1 MNESPK
7 LSVRPLVLGLK
18 HVFRIS
24 HGASTERT
32 NAVFELTVDGM
43 GPFLG
48 EAALPPY
55 YPHRME
61 DIIDYADHLDWS
73 SFKVHE
79 PRAFLDHLPAGPSPA
94 RAAVD
99 MAVHD
104 AWGTALQAPLYHLF
118 GLDVQHMQP
127 SSYALPI
134 PEDLDDLDRQL
145 DAVRHFPFLKLKIGS
160 GNVDFDEAIVRR
172 TREQYRGR
180 LCVDVNAGWSL
191 PDAARIIPK
200 LADCALEFVE
210 QPIAAQPIDDWHLL
224 RRIMPD
230 RSTPL
235 VADESV
241 QDADSV
247 IELAGAVDG
256 INIKLAKCGGIRPAL
271 DLVALARALD
281 LRLMLG
287 CMIESS
293 IALTAAAH
301 IAPLFDW
308 LDLDGP
314 MHVAQDPYEGL
325 SFDAGRI
332 GLPDRP
338 GLGVRP
344 TTTPSS

>member
-1 MNESPK
+1 MNDNPK
-7 LSVRPLVLGLK
+7 LRVRPLVLGLK

-24 HGASTERT
+24 YGASTERT
-32 NAVFELTVDGM
+32 NALFELELDGM
-43 GPFLG
+43 GPYLG

-55 YPHRME
+55 YPHRLE
-61 DIIDYADHLDWS
+61 DIVDYADQLDWS
-73 SFKVHE
+73 SFRLHE
-79 PRAFLDHLPAGPSPA
+79 PRAFLDHLPPGPSPA

-104 AWGTALQAPLYHLF
+104 AWGTALHAPLYRLL
-118 GLDVQHMQP
+118 GLDPHHMQP

-145 DAVRHFPFLKLKIGS
+145 DDVRHFPFLKLKLGS
-160 GNVDFDEAIVRR
+160 GNVDFDEAIVRH
-172 TREQYRGR
+172 TREQYPGR
-180 LCVDVNAGWSL
+180 LCVDVNAGWSI
-191 PDAARIIPK
+191 PDAVRIIPK

-210 QPIAAQPIDDWHLL
+210 QPIAAQPVDDWHLL
-224 RRIMPD
+224 RRMMRD
-230 RSTPL
+230 RATPL

-241 QDADSV
+241 QGAESV
-247 IELAGAVDG
+247 IGLAGAVDG

-314 MHVAQDPYEGL
+314 MHVAKDPFEGM
-325 SFDAGRI
+325 SFNAGRI
-332 GLPDRP
+332 DVPDRP
-338 GLGVRP
+338 GLGVRR
-344 TTTPSS
+344 TVSGQT

>member
-1 MNESPK
+1 MTGTTS
-7 LSVRPLVLGLK
+7 LSITPLVLGLK

-24 HGASTERT
+24 YGASSERT
-32 NAVFELTVDGM
+32 NGLFQLHVDGL
-43 GPFLG
+43 GTFHG

-61 DIIDYADHLDWS
+61 HLTEYAVGLDWS
-73 SFKVHE
+73 TFNPE
-79 PRAFLDHLPAGPSPA
+79 APRPFLEGLPPGPSPA
-94 RAAVD
+94 RAAID

-104 AWGTALQAPLYHLF
+104 AWGTALQAPLYQLF
-118 GLDVQHMQP
+118 GLDPLQMQP

-134 PEDLDDLDRQL
+134 PESLDHLDEQL
-145 DAVRHFPFLKLKIGS
+145 EAVRHFPFLKLKLGS
-160 GNVDFDEAIVRR
+160 GNPDFDEAIVRR
-172 TREQYRGR
+172 TREQYSGR
-180 LCVDVNAGWSL
+180 LCVDVNAGWSI
-191 PDAARIIPK
+191 PDAVRLIPK
-200 LADCALEFVE
+200 LSDCDLEFIE
-210 QPIAAQPIDDWHLL
+210 QPIAAQPLDDWFLL
-224 RRIMPD
+224 RRLMRD

-241 QDADSV
+241 QGADSV
-247 IELAGAVDG
+247 LELAGAVDG

-271 DLVALARALD
+271 NLVALARALD

-314 MHVAQDPYEGL
+314 MHVAHDPFEGL

-332 GLPDRP
+332 GLSNRP

-344 TTTPSS
+344 VAT